1 MRERTVYVNG
11 EKRTIRSFRST
22 RTPHRSRPGAGH
34 SSPDGSDGGP
44 TVNAGRQSAHYHGS
58 VPIAVGVGDQ
68 GGVDG
73 GTKGSGSGIASVMR
87 KAFELAIG
95 NLKSLHSRS
104 IALYHENERDYDVY
118 KEALKSTSLP
128 LLSEVYLQM
137 SRKDA
142 TKPYGVHCD
151 FLPSHTSAKESHSTC
166 TCAFCCGWMSDL
178 TPAQVKALSSRT
190 GEPFPHNAK
199 YRYKRCTNPACPL
212 SKSTS
217 PDTSGVIAINRDAN
231 SAVHFL
237 QDTRLVRAGL
247 SPQKAQETRVGWA
260 MSGKAAKPKP
270 VKSQQPGTKR
280 QRRC

>member
-1 MRERTVYVNG
+1 MSLPPPPVELPPFISLTPCVYVC
-11 EKRTIRSFRST
+11 IRMC
-22 RTPHRSRPGAGH
+22 
-34 SSPDGSDGGP
+34 
-44 TVNAGRQSAHYHGS
+44 
-58 VPIAVGVGDQ
+58 VPQ
-68 GGVDG
+68 
-73 GTKGSGSGIASVMR
+73 
-87 KAFELAIG
+87 
-95 NLKSLHSRS
+95 
-104 IALYHENERDYDVY
+104 ERDYDVY

-280 QRRC
+280 QRRVCLSPLSSSLVHGWCFAWLNGNPPPGRSLPVLEPHLNLNVAAACGLGGRVPHHCHVRTIDCLGG